1 MADTNL
7 SQKTISQQ
15 ELEERIAIL
24 KRFRMLLQQQRDKF
38 KEYLNVLEKQ
48 EISINE
54 DKTESILA
62 HTELEQQVL
71 NSISSLRKV
80 IMPMEKMYQVSRG
93 KSAIE
98 NQDSLEISQLQ
109 KELQSL
115 QEKVIVQNDKNR
127 ELLKIQM
134 NELKAKIQNFKNPY
148 KNISS
153 VYSSNSV
160 TSSIIDVQ
168 V

>member
-1 MADTNL
+1 MADMNF
-7 SQKTISQQ
+7 SKENISQQ
-15 ELEERIAIL
+15 ELDERVAIL
-24 KRFRMLLQQQRDKF
+24 KRLRSLLQQQRDKF
-38 KEYLNVLEKQ
+38 KEYLTVLEKQ
-48 EISINE
+48 ETSIQE
-54 DKTESILA
+54 DKTEKILA

-71 NSISSLRKV
+71 TSISSLRKV
-80 IMPMEKMYQVSRG
+80 IIPMEKMYELTHK
-93 KSAIE
+93 KSAM
-98 NQDSLEISQLQ
+98 NSKDTLEISQLQ

-115 QEKVIVQNDKNR
+115 QEKVIIQNDKNR

-134 NELKAKIQNFKNPY
+134 NELKTKIQNFKNPY

>member
-15 ELEERIAIL
+15 ELDERIAIL